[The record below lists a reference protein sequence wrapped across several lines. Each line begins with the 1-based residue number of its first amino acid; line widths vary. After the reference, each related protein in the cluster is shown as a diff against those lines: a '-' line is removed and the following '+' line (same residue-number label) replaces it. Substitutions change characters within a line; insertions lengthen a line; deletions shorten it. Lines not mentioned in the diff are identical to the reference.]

1 MSRLLSTLTLLALL
15 LFAAAPASAVM
26 LRDEKTALGAE
37 SIAATNPRWM
47 CAMPKPLC
55 LCETEPVDEFRSRW
69 ARI

>member
-47 CAMPKPLC
+47 CAMAQTSMPM
-55 LCETEPVDEFRSRW
+55 
-69 ARI
+69 